1 MIYQKI
7 LTGLN
12 SNYLD
17 LRRVVKVFIV
27 KLIDYRQYNFIVMSI
42 HFMAKENKS
51 LQSYLWLS

>member
-27 KLIDYRQYNFIVMSI
+27 KLIEHRQYNCIVMSI
-42 HFMAKENKS
+42 HFMAKGK
-51 LQSYLWLS
+51 